1 MIMVCIPAVLLSF
14 HAGPGHSGQALQG
27 RNVEDSGILCKL
39 ASLIKGGFNDENHL
53 PTIHTFGLAD
63 GLLLLVPNLL
73 GFVSLWTATSSQ
85 LNNFAVGIKKHTIHA
100 ARGVGFAVVALQR
113 CWLFCETDASP
124 ARTLASDGGSISKQ
138 AGAELIQDRSQPAS
152 RDLVKRSRRT

>member
-1 MIMVCIPAVLLSF
+1 
-14 HAGPGHSGQALQG
+14 
-27 RNVEDSGILCKL
+27 L

-85 LNNFAVGIKKHTIHA
+85 HTIHA